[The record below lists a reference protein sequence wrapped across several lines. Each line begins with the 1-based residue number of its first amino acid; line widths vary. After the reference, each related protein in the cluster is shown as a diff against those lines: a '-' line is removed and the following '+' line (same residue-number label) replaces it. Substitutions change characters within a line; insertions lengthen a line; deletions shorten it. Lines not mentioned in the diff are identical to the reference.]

1 MASETRCDV
10 CGKRDIDPAEVIK
23 RLDVGYANGA
33 VQEITKDHLCA
44 ECSYN
49 LELFLSEIGGEV
61 ADAETEA

>member
-10 CGKRDIDPAEVIK
+10 CGKRDINPAEVIK

-61 ADAETEA
+61 TDAETEA

>member
-1 MASETRCDV
+1 MASEKVCDV
-10 CGKRDIDPAEVIK
+10 CGKRDIDTAEVIK

-33 VQEITKDHLCA
+33 VQSIEKSHLCG

-49 LELFLSEIGGEV
+49 LELFLTEIGGDY